1 MIMHPAIIALFVG
14 SLLVSCMVLY
24 SARYGIAILT
34 HWNLQSGSELQLELE
49 KKTYLVSTIMVY
61 AFAFQLF
68 SLFLFIFTADKLNT
82 LFTGAM
88 CAAGT
93 LNVNGFGYPALS
105 LKIINFVLGG
115 TWLVM
120 NYADNKAFDY
130 PLIRRKYL
138 FLIVI
143 APFVIAETL
152 VQGAYFLNLKPH
164 VITSCCGSL
173 FSPEGDGVR
182 GGMAAL
188 PSVPMRIIFYLSIGF
203 TLLAGSYFYY
213 WGLRRPLCRQKSPE
227 PPAPASRKCRVPIV
241 HRWVARARRA
251 HSINSCGGYIGFLF
265 ALASV
270 FTFAVSVASLISFIS
285 CYFYELPTH
294 RCPFCIL
301 QREYRYIGYLLYIIL
316 LVGVVG
322 GTGVGA
328 LMPFRGVESLKQI
341 VPLIQKRL
349 TIMSMASYLLFTM
362 IVTFVM
368 VFTDFRL
375 DGY

>member
-24 SARYGIAILT
+24 SVRYGITILT
-34 HWNLQSGSELQLELE
+34 YWNLQSGNELQLELE
-49 KKTYLVSTIMVY
+49 KKTYLISTIMAY

-68 SLFLFIFTADKLNT
+68 SLFLFIFTADKLHI

-105 LKIINFVLGG
+105 LKIINFILGG

-138 FLIVI
+138 LLIVI
-143 APFVIAETL
+143 APFVIAETV

-173 FSPEGDGVR
+173 FSPEGDGLQ
-182 GGMAAL
+182 GGMASL
-188 PSVPMRIIFYLSIGF
+188 PSMPMRIVFYLTMGL
-203 TLLAGSYFYY
+203 TLLTGFYFYLQEG
-213 WGLRRPLCRQKSPE
+213 W
-227 PPAPASRKCRVPIV
+227 
-241 HRWVARARRA
+241 
-251 HSINSCGGYIGFLF
+251 IGSLF

-270 FTFAVSVASLISFIS
+270 LTFAVSVASLISFIS
-285 CYFYELPTH
+285 LYFYELPTH

-301 QREYRYIGYLLYIIL
+301 QREYHYIGYPLYITL
-316 LVGVVG
+316 LAGVVG

-328 LMPFRGVESLKQI
+328 LMPFRGVESLKQV

-349 TIMSMASYLLFTM
+349 AIMSIASYLLFTI
-362 IVTFVM
+362 IVTSAM
-368 VFTDFRL
+368 VFTDFKL
-375 DGY
+375 EGY

>member
-24 SARYGIAILT
+24 SVRYGITILT
-34 HWNLQSGSELQLELE
+34 YWNLQSGNELQLELE
-49 KKTYLVSTIMVY
+49 KKTYLISTIMAY

-68 SLFLFIFTADKLNT
+68 SLFLFIFTADKLHI

-105 LKIINFVLGG
+105 LKIINFILGG

-138 FLIVI
+138 LLIVI
-143 APFVIAETL
+143 APFVIAETV

-173 FSPEGDGVR
+173 FSPEGDGLQ
-182 GGMAAL
+182 GGMASL
-188 PSVPMRIIFYLSIGF
+188 PSMPMRIVFYLTMGL
-203 TLLAGSYFYY
+203 TLLTGFYFYLQEG
-213 WGLRRPLCRQKSPE
+213 W
-227 PPAPASRKCRVPIV
+227 
-241 HRWVARARRA
+241 
-251 HSINSCGGYIGFLF
+251 IGSLF

-270 FTFAVSVASLISFIS
+270 LAFAVSVASLISFIS
-285 CYFYELPTH
+285 LYFYELPTH

-301 QREYRYIGYLLYIIL
+301 QREYHYIGYPLYITL
-316 LVGVVG
+316 LAGVVG

-328 LMPFRGVESLKQI
+328 LMPFRGVESLKQV

-349 TIMSMASYLLFTM
+349 AIMSIASYLLFTI
-362 IVTFVM
+362 IVTSAM
-368 VFTDFRL
+368 VFTDFKL
-375 DGY
+375 EGY

>member
-1 MIMHPAIIALFVG
+1 MIMHPAVIALFVG
-14 SLLVSCMVLY
+14 SILVSCMVLY
-24 SARYGIAILT
+24 SMRYGIAIQR
-34 HWNLQSGSELQLELE
+34 HWNLQSGSERQLDLE
-49 KKTYLVSTIMVY
+49 KKTYLISTIMAY

-105 LKIINFVLGG
+105 LKIINFILGG

-138 FLIVI
+138 LLIII
-143 APFVIAETL
+143 APFVFTETV

-173 FSPEGDGVR
+173 FSPEGDGVQ

-188 PSVPMRIIFYLSIGF
+188 PSMPMRIVFYLTIGF
-203 TLLAGSYFYY
+203 TLTTGVVFFFKEGSAGY
-213 WGLRRPLCRQKSPE
+213 
-227 PPAPASRKCRVPIV
+227 
-241 HRWVARARRA
+241 
-251 HSINSCGGYIGFLF
+251 LF
-265 ALASV
+265 AVAGVL
-270 FTFAVSVASLISFIS
+270 TFAVSVASLISFIS
-285 CYFYELPTH
+285 PYFYELPTH

-301 QREYRYIGYLLYIIL
+301 QREYHYIGYSLYITL
-316 LVGVVG
+316 LAGVVG
-322 GTGVGA
+322 GTGVGI
-328 LMPFRGVESLKQI
+328 LMPFRTVDSLRTV
-341 VPLIQKRL
+341 VPRILKRL
-349 TIMSMASYLLFTM
+349 TMLSMVSYVLFTI
-362 IVTFVM
+362 IVTAAM
-368 VFTDFRL
+368 VFTDFKL
-375 DGY
+375 EGY

>member
-1 MIMHPAIIALFVG
+1 MIMHPSIIALFVG
-14 SLLVSCMVLY
+14 SILVSCMVLY
-24 SARYGIAILT
+24 SVRHGIDIQRY
-34 HWNLQSGSELQLELE
+34 WNLQSGSELQLELE
-49 KKTYLVSTIMVY
+49 KKTYLISTIMAY
-61 AFAFQLF
+61 TFAFQLF
-68 SLFLFIFTADKLNT
+68 SLFLFIFTADTLHS

-105 LKIINFVLGG
+105 LKIINFILGG
-115 TWLVM
+115 TWLVI
-120 NYADNKAFDY
+120 NYTDNKAFDY

-138 FLIVI
+138 LLIVI
-143 APFVIAETL
+143 APFVIAETV

-173 FSPEGDGVR
+173 FSPEGDGVQ

-188 PSVPMRIIFYLSIGF
+188 PSMPMRIVFYLSISL
-203 TLLAGSYFYY
+203 TLLSGFYFCVKGGS
-213 WGLRRPLCRQKSPE
+213 
-227 PPAPASRKCRVPIV
+227 
-241 HRWVARARRA
+241 
-251 HSINSCGGYIGFLF
+251 IGSFF
-265 ALASV
+265 TAASV

-285 CYFYELPTH
+285 PYFYELPTH

-301 QREYRYIGYLLYIIL
+301 QREYHYIGYPLYITL
-316 LVGVVG
+316 LIGVVG

-349 TIMSMASYLLFTM
+349 AIMSMASYLLFAI
-362 IVTFVM
+362 IVTSAM
-368 VFTDFRL
+368 VLTDFKL
-375 DGY
+375 EGY

>member
-14 SLLVSCMVLY
+14 SVLVSCMVLY
-24 SARYGIAILT
+24 SVHYGIAIQRY
-34 HWNLQSGSELQLELE
+34 WDLQSGSERQLDFE
-49 KKTYLVSTIMVY
+49 KKTYLISTIMTY

-68 SLFLFIFTADKLNT
+68 SLFLFIFTADKLHT

-93 LNVNGFGYPALS
+93 LNVNGYGYPALV
-105 LKIINFVLGG
+105 LKIINFILGG

-138 FLIVI
+138 LLIVI
-143 APFVIAETL
+143 APFVISETV

-173 FSPEGDGVR
+173 FSPEGDGVQ

-188 PSVPMRIIFYLSIGF
+188 PSMPMRIVFYLSISL
-203 TLLAGSYFYY
+203 TLLSGFYFCVKGGS
-213 WGLRRPLCRQKSPE
+213 
-227 PPAPASRKCRVPIV
+227 
-241 HRWVARARRA
+241 
-251 HSINSCGGYIGFLF
+251 IGSFF
-265 ALASV
+265 AAASV

-285 CYFYELPTH
+285 VYFYELPTH

-301 QREYRYIGYLLYIIL
+301 QREYHYIGYFLYITL
-316 LVGVVG
+316 LAGVVG
-322 GTGVGA
+322 GTGVGV
-328 LMPFRGVESLKQI
+328 LTPFRKVKSLEQA
-341 VPLIQKRL
+341 VPRIQKRL
-349 TIMSMASYLLFTM
+349 AIISMFAYLLFTM
-362 IVTFVM
+362 IATSVM
-368 VFTDFRL
+368 VFTDFKL
-375 DGY
+375 EGY

>member
-1 MIMHPAIIALFVG
+1 MIMHPSIIALFVG
-14 SLLVSCMVLY
+14 SILVSCMVLY
-24 SARYGIAILT
+24 SVRYGITILT
-34 HWNLQSGSELQLELE
+34 YWNLQSGSELQLELE
-49 KKTYLVSTIMVY
+49 KKTYLISTIMAY
-61 AFAFQLF
+61 TFAFQLF
-68 SLFLFIFTADKLNT
+68 SLFLFIFTADKLHS

-105 LKIINFVLGG
+105 LKIINFILGG

-138 FLIVI
+138 LLIVI
-143 APFVIAETL
+143 APCVIAETV

-173 FSPEGDGVR
+173 FSPEGDGVQ

-188 PSVPMRIIFYLSIGF
+188 PSMPMRIIFYLTMGL
-203 TLLAGSYFYY
+203 TLLTGFYFYLQEG
-213 WGLRRPLCRQKSPE
+213 W
-227 PPAPASRKCRVPIV
+227 
-241 HRWVARARRA
+241 
-251 HSINSCGGYIGFLF
+251 IGSLF
-265 ALASV
+265 AAVSV

-285 CYFYELPTH
+285 LYFYELPTH

-301 QREYRYIGYLLYIIL
+301 QREYHYIGYPLYITL
-316 LVGVVG
+316 LIGVVG
-322 GTGVGA
+322 GTGVGV
-328 LMPFRGVESLKQI
+328 LMPFRGVESLKQV

-349 TIMSMASYLLFTM
+349 AIMSMASYLLFAI
-362 IVTFVM
+362 IVTSAM
-368 VFTDFRL
+368 VLTDFKL
-375 DGY
+375 EGY